1 MDSNF
6 IFRCLFIVIFFSFI
20 GYFTKKQNEIDAIE
34 QKSFDSELSM
44 LKDSIYY
51 LNQKL
56 DALNFSC
63 KKDTTIVIPKGGSL
77 CGTLKIS
84 ETEALALAKK
94 FNYPV
99 RYNSW
104 GKSNVIIQPGE
115 KFSKT
120 WQPDLIKYLEPK
132 NKK

>member
-1 MDSNF
+1 MFS
-6 IFRCLFIVIFFSFI
+6 CLFIVIFFSFI
-20 GYFTKKQNEIDAIE
+20 GYFTKKENEIDAIE

-63 KKDTTIVIPKGGSL
+63 KKDTIIATPKGGSL
-77 CGTLKIS
+77 CGTFKMN
-84 ETEALALAKK
+84 ETEALAFAKK

-99 RYNSW
+99 RYNHL
-104 GKSNVIIQPGE
+104 GKPNVIIQE
-115 KFSKT
+115 AEEFSVGL
-120 WQPDLIKYLEPK
+120 QPKVIKHLKPK